1 MYIICTCIYSLF
13 ILIYPPVVSLYEC
26 IRSYTTDLIQ
36 LMLATEG
43 WASLHIDPYTPTVP
57 GHHSEVESAS
67 PSRSRAE
74 EESVDGTTADRR
86 NSHARSPTRHST
98 MPASRPSDPSLSSLR
113 RDASFASLTNNHDT
127 GSASGSITHTL
138 ATPQRLT
145 ITRADDDQSISSRA
159 TSTLKPP
166 LITPSVQRPASPRT
180 PPPSSRDLTGTSGG
194 GPQSLFRSALKQGG
208 RLFQTPQ
215 SHLGRHSLDSATK
228 VSHSDTATSTSD
240 GRAGVSAVKSFQRKL
255 QANMGKLAMSLDP
268 LAIGSS
274 TPSIRRSSTQDMYHD
289 NDTDV
294 HTSDRADDKSIYT
307 TTAQAR
313 PSLGS
318 SQLHRQSSSSSS
330 NLINTRRPG
339 PPLARYSTIDIM
351 ASLERSLS
359 VWGSGA
365 DHQEESL
372 DTLDEACGQ
381 LSALPSSD
389 HSVGR
394 LLRLPVPD
402 FTVNIDPQL
411 PSSQCLTAAQLTIL
425 SKHVALR
432 LAPTVTPT
440 EGVAA
445 VTDPAKG
452 LFYDPFEAARTRLQD
467 KSASDSFALWCIGCT
482 CTLTVTTS
490 NPLCTPLYYTNLQP
504 VFTEAVLGIDY
515 LCLEQPVTL
524 PAYSS
529 HYTITLYIQPL
540 RSGLLILEGLR
551 FTLHNVSY
559 TVPVDSKGAYR

>member
-1 MYIICTCIYSLF
+1 
-13 ILIYPPVVSLYEC
+13 
-26 IRSYTTDLIQ
+26 
-36 LMLATEG
+36 MLATEG
-43 WASLHIDPYTPTVP
+43 WASLHFDPYTPTVP

-74 EESVDGTTADRR
+74 EDSVDGTTADRR

-98 MPASRPSDPSLSSLR
+98 MPASRPSDPSLPSLR

-127 GSASGSITHTL
+127 GSASGSITHTI

-145 ITRADDDQSISSRA
+145 VTRADDDQSISSRA

-180 PPPSSRDLTGTSGG
+180 PPPSSKDLTGTSGG

-228 VSHSDTATSTSD
+228 VHSDTATSTND
-240 GRAGVSAVKSFQRKL
+240 RPGVGAVKSFQRKL
-255 QANMGKLAMSLDP
+255 QANMGKLARMSLDP
-268 LAIGSS
+268 LAIGTS
-274 TPSIRRSSTQDMYHD
+274 TPSIRRPSTHDMYHD
-289 NDTDV
+289 SEI
-294 HTSDRADDKSIYT
+294 HTSDRADDKSIYAS
-307 TTAQAR
+307 TAQAR

-318 SQLHRQSSSSSS
+318 SQLHRQSSASSS

-339 PPLARYSTIDIM
+339 PPLTRYTTTDIM

-359 VWGSGA
+359 VWGSGP

-381 LSALPSSD
+381 LSALPSS
-389 HSVGR
+389 HYSEGG

-402 FTVNIDPQL
+402 FVTHIDPQL
-411 PSSQCLTAAQLTIL
+411 PSSQCLTAAQLAAL
-425 SKHVALR
+425 SKHIALR
-432 LAPTVTPT
+432 LAPAVTPT
-440 EGVAA
+440 DGSATI
-445 VTDPAKG
+445 TDPAKG

-467 KSASDSFALWCIGCT
+467 KSASDSFALWCIGRT

-490 NPLCTPLYYTNLQP
+490 NPLCTPLYYTDLQP
-504 VFTEAVLGIDY
+504 VFAEAVLGIDY
-515 LCLEQPVTL
+515 LCLEQPLTL

-529 HYTITLYIQPL
+529 QYTITLYIQPL